1 MLRLCVKVEIEGDR
15 KWTFDRVTSC
25 EIVRDSDALTTT
37 CSIIL
42 PRKLR
47 WKGMSASGAPSG
59 KNTSIPIRLGDA
71 VSVWLGYDGNLQLAF
86 KGYVLRTGIKTP
98 VEIFCEDEMFR
109 LKNTP
114 CVKKA
119 YRNVDI
125 QTLLK
130 DQNLPYSIKVLGEQ
144 NIGTYRA
151 NFDTVSELLSNL
163 KENSIRTFFRLEDG
177 APVLYCGVLFDHGME
192 MRQVFETGVNIIS
205 DSSLDEQ
212 RAEDIKIKLKVISM
226 MPENKNKIKVEVGDD
241 DGERRTLHCYGK
253 TEAEAKAWG
262 EQELER
268 LKRDGL
274 TGSFQTF
281 GFLLLDCLDVIG
293 IKIDG
298 ERKGKYQ
305 VAKNTI
311 TFGSGGFRQGIT
323 LGARVA
329 G

>member
-1 MLRLCVKVEIEGDR
+1 MLKLSAKIEIIGD
-15 KWTFDRVTSC
+15 KTWVFEKITSC
-25 EIVRDSDALTTT
+25 EIVRDSDSLTTT
-37 CSIIL
+37 CKLTL
-42 PRKLR
+42 PRKIKWR
-47 WKGMSASGAPSG
+47 GE
-59 KNTSIPIRLGDA
+59 TSNPIRRGDKI
-71 VSVWLGYDGNLQLAF
+71 SVWLGYDDNLQLAF
-86 KGYVLRTGIKTP
+86 KGYVLRKGFKAPI
-98 VEIFCEDEMFR
+98 EIFCEDEMFK

-119 YRNVDI
+119 YKNVDI

-130 DQNLPYSIKVLGEQ
+130 DQGLTYDIKVLGEQ
-144 NIGTYRA
+144 NIGQYRV
-151 NFDTVSELLSNL
+151 NFENVAELLAHL
-163 KENSIRTFFRLEDG
+163 KENNIRTFFRLDNEK
-177 APVLYCGVLFDHGME
+177 PVLYCGVLFDHGEE

-212 RAEDIKIKLKVISM
+212 KAEDVKIKLKVVSLQ
-226 MPENKNKIKVEVGDD
+226 PDNKKKIKVEIGDP
-241 DGERRTLHCYGK
+241 DGEKRTLHCYNK
-253 TEAEAKAWG
+253 TEDEAKAWG

-281 GFLLLDCLDVIG
+281 GWILLDCLDVIG

-305 VAKNTI
+305 VQKNTI
-311 TFGSGGFRQGIT
+311 TYGSSGFRQDIT

-329 G
+329 E